1 MLERQ
6 PRRRP
11 IRDSYRQRGI
21 RVRAQKTGSPEATTV
36 QIDRSALAAQKTHGS
51 GPRAGSV
58 STWAMLIKRVYEVD
72 PLSCPQ
78 CGSPM
83 KVVAFIEPRAP
94 ERSNGRGEVI
104 EEILRHCGLWQAS
117 APGPPPDVEDLVLD
131 LDAAYSDSSIG
142 SPDQADQSQELTYV
156 DIDTFLATF

>member
-1 MLERQ
+1 MRKKAE
-6 PRRRP
+6 
-11 IRDSYRQRGI
+11 
-21 RVRAQKTGSPEATTV
+21 VEA
-36 QIDRSALAAQKTHGS
+36 SAEPSSEGENSAPAVAATRCSQ
-51 GPRAGSV
+51 
-58 STWAMLIKRVYEVD
+58 TWAMLIKRVYEVD

-78 CGSPM
+78 CGGPM

-117 APGPPPDVEDLVLD
+117 APRTPGLVLE
-131 LDAAYSDSSIG
+131 LDAAYSASSTG
-142 SPDQADQSQELTYV
+142 FSEQADQSQELTYV

>member
-72 PLSCPQ
+72 PLECPCCGGQ
-78 CGSPM
+78 IQVVSFIEQSQQEVIGAELGSP
-83 KVVAFIEPRAP
+83 
-94 ERSNGRGEVI
+94 
-104 EEILRHCGLWQAS
+104 LR
-117 APGPPPDVEDLVLD
+117 VN
-131 LDAAYSDSSIG
+131 IG
-142 SPDQADQSQELTYV
+142 KPALQNAEQ
-156 DIDTFLATF
+156 